1 MKRIS
6 NLIVFL
12 LWSVLI
18 WAGQE
23 VTGRVVDNT
32 TRQPIDYANVTV
44 LQPGQTVPVGGTVT
58 DATGH
63 FSIELSQG
71 AYEIIVSFMGYTEE
85 RIAIQVNDKEVALGR
100 ILLKE
105 DTQTL
110 EEVEVVAQH
119 SAMRFELDRKVFIVN
134 QDIAS
139 AGASV
144 TDVLENIP
152 SVEVD
157 QQGTISLRNSEDVE
171 IWING
176 KPAGLNADNRGQVL
190 QQMPAGSIDKIE
202 VITNPSAKFSPEG
215 SAGIINLVMKQDRK
229 AGYYGSVQA

>member
-32 TRQPIDYANVTV
+32 TRQPIDFANVTIM
-44 LQPGQTVPVGGTVT
+44 QSGQNVPVGGTVT

-71 AYEIIVSFMGYTEE
+71 SYEIIVSFMGYTEE
-85 RIAIQVNDKEVALGR
+85 RIAIQVHDKDVTLGR

-105 DTQTL
+105 DTQAL

-119 SAMRFELDRKVFIVN
+119 S
-134 QDIAS
+134 
-139 AGASV
+139 
-144 TDVLENIP
+144 
-152 SVEVD
+152 
-157 QQGTISLRNSEDVE
+157 ISF
-171 IWING
+171 
-176 KPAGLNADNRGQVL
+176 
-190 QQMPAGSIDKIE
+190 
-202 VITNPSAKFSPEG
+202 VIFVISFFFFF
-215 SAGIINLVMKQDRK
+215 V
-229 AGYYGSVQA
+229 